1 VLAGAPLAFVA
12 AGFFDREY
20 GEWLWWIVRLEART
34 TWVGVKA
41 SLLAGL
47 LMVLFL
53 WLKFVP
59 VVGYFLFA
67 GLAGF
72 ATAISLLDIPFSR
85 RQWAVSQRL
94 AFLVKNPLPTLAY
107 GIVASLFFLV
117 PFLGPLLAVPAA
129 SIGGMWLVCRLD
141 KNDMRPAGQRLR
153 RPAGP

>member
-1 VLAGAPLAFVA
+1 
-12 AGFFDREY
+12 
-20 GEWLWWIVRLEART
+20 
-34 TWVGVKA
+34 
-41 SLLAGL
+41 
-47 LMVLFL
+47 MVLFL